1 MANDTKNETATRVSA
16 KQKRE
21 LGIKELKAISVDNV
35 LSDIE
40 LNAFYDMLDKS
51 KVNAKDVLHN
61 LIELYTSGEVK
72 FKKKQIKQEILVYV
86 KDGEK

>member
-1 MANDTKNETATRVSA
+1 MANDTKKEKVTRVSS
-16 KQKRE
+16 KQRRE
-21 LGIKELKAISVDNV
+21 SGIKELKVISLDNV
-35 LSDIE
+35 LSNDE
-40 LNAFYDMLDKS
+40 LGAFYDMLDKS

-72 FKKKQIKQEILVYV
+72 FQKKQITQEILVYV

>member
-1 MANDTKNETATRVSA
+1 MANDTKNEKATRVSA

-21 LGIKELKAISVDNV
+21 SGIKELKAISVDNV
-35 LSDIE
+35 LNENE
-40 LNAFYDMLDKS
+40 LSAFYDMLDKS

-72 FKKKQIKQEILVYV
+72 FQKKQITQEILVYV